1 MALIQN
7 TTEPNPLL
15 VQDEGGAGLLGVTGE
30 FLSFSDANLELQP
43 RLAESWE
50 PNADGSVW
58 TFAIRQG
65 VTFHDGTPLTAND
78 VVQTFEKLI
87 NPDGGSANAQ
97 SALGGVLS
105 PGGIEA
111 PDDATVVFNLDAP
124 NGNFPTLVS
133 SANYNAI
140 IIPADLDPNEWGQTF
155 MGTGP
160 FKFDSFTPQVGL
172 TVVRNDAYW
181 GTPALPDGLDV
192 KLYADEAAMVLG
204 LQGDEVDFVEH
215 FSVAGGKAL
224 LEDPNVQVIVVR
236 TATHRQLHMRTD
248 MEPFTDKRV
257 RQAIAMSIDR
267 QALVEGLWEG
277 QADLGN
283 DSPFAPLYPSTDT
296 SVGQRVQD
304 IELAKQLMA
313 DAGMGDG
320 FEVQLDTWD
329 GFEIPDLAQL
339 VKNYAEQIGVTIN
352 LNITDAGT
360 YYGDGV
366 FGSSTW
372 LDSVMGITDYGH
384 RPVPNVFLTA
394 SLHGDSRTGR
404 LELRALPEPDVR
416 PACDGLR
423 RGARPRF
430 PTRGG
435 KADPGAPPG
444 RDAGRVRLLL
454 QLPLG
459 GQAEPTG
466 SDIGGDRTVRPL
478 AGELHVLSRDRHG
491 GRGSERAPAAHRIG
505 LQGQDGT
512 VPPQAARPRRH
523 HAVPAQRDRVLRHPG
538 PAGERRPPH
547 PRARSRTR
555 PPSTISTRSSAPTGR
570 CSRSTATGSRASSGA
585 TSASRSRSAC
595 RSTTSSAT
603 RSLHSLKLAAL
614 AFVIVV
620 PLAILGGVI
629 AALKRD
635 RPTDR
640 VITIGGHLADRDPRV
655 RHRDHPHPRLRAL
668 GRPAA
673 GQRERARRERVLH
686 AAQVPHCC
694 PR

>member
-1 MALIQN
+1 MDETQRRVDEARGKRSELENHIIDEYKAGKISRREFVRRGTVVGMSIPLVSFLAAACGGDEEAAAPPAEPAEPAPPADTGATEPAAPPPATEPAAQAGGTIRVALIQN

-384 RPVPNVFLTA
+384 RPVPNVYLTA
-394 SLHGDSRTGR
+394 SLHGD
-404 LELRALPEPDVR
+404 LENLGVWNSAHFQNPTYDQLVTDYVAALDLDSQRAVAKQIQE
-416 PACDGLR
+416 
-423 RGARPRF
+423 
-430 PTRGG
+430 
-435 KADPGAPPG
+435 
-444 RDAGRVRLLL
+444 LLL
-454 QLPLG
+454 DETPIVF
-459 GQAEPTG
+459 AYFYNF
-466 SDIGGDRTVRPL
+466 
-478 AGELHVLSRDRHG
+478 LS
-491 GRGSERAPAAHRIG
+491 AAKPN
-505 LQGQDGT
+505 LQG
-512 VPPQAARPRRH
+512 A
-523 HAVPAQRDRVLRHPG
+523 
-538 PAGERRPPH
+538 
-547 PRARSRTR
+547 
-555 PPSTISTRSSAPTGR
+555 ISA
-570 CSRSTATGSRASSGA
+570 ATGQFDLSQASFTA
-585 TSASRSRSAC
+585 
-595 RSTTSSAT
+595 
-603 RSLHSLKLAAL
+603 
-614 AFVIVV
+614 
-620 PLAILGGVI
+620 
-629 AALKRD
+629 
-635 RPTDR
+635 
-640 VITIGGHLADRDPRV
+640 
-655 RHRDHPHPRLRAL
+655 
-668 GRPAA
+668 
-673 GQRERARRERVLH
+673 
-686 AAQVPHCC
+686 
-694 PR
+694 